1 MPGQMKARGER
12 QKDRQALFHRTLP
25 ATPRIP
31 KSLQKKE
38 SCSKEEIDAT
48 CESNIKTVLEEH
60 ISYQEMYILLI
71 NDDQSQNTVKQII
84 QEVVSLVVS
93 KLNHR
98 IMNKKQAD
106 QIELSPKRD
115 CRKRKMDR
123 SLASPSHHSTDG
135 VINN

>member
-84 QEVVSLVVS
+84 QEVASLVVS
-93 KLNHR
+93 K
-98 IMNKKQAD
+98 
-106 QIELSPKRD
+106 S
-115 CRKRKMDR
+115 
-123 SLASPSHHSTDG
+123 
-135 VINN
+135 